1 MTTTV
6 PYPWSKQ
13 KLCKMATARKYKTSA
28 CDSVTAKI
36 TCPVLPKLNSGFP
49 HSNLFH
55 MHRLQEKGSVAP
67 RLSSAVVYQYCN
79 CNFLKDKSLKNT
91 AARISIVTGG
101 KTSSY
106 TLFTSS
112 IQATVDHLNT
122 NNTNKKLDQMDEA
135 ELSQII
141 ILSKGLKFMVTATN
155 VITNVT
161 FMWVISRPCSAVVL
175 FLCFVSLPVAT
186 DTKRFSYF
194 IYTRYHQCCI

>member
-1 MTTTV
+1 
-6 PYPWSKQ
+6 
-13 KLCKMATARKYKTSA
+13 MAPARKYKTSA
-28 CDSVTAKI
+28 YDSVTAKI

-49 HSNLFH
+49 HSNLYH

-67 RLSSAVVYQYCN
+67 RLSSAVVYQCCN
-79 CNFLKDKSLKNT
+79 CNFLKENT

-101 KTSSY
+101 NQTSSY
-106 TLFTSS
+106 TLFTPS

-161 FMWVISRPCSAVVL
+161 FMLVISRPCSAVVL